1 MDIEKAFKRFLIKE
15 PFYGLFCLS
24 LPKKID
30 NNITQTMCVCRKGI
44 NCELCVNSDFWS
56 TLTDNQQIALL
67 KHEMLHICFQHIL
80 MSESFSDPKLF
91 NMAADLEVNS
101 YIDDLP
107 EGGLTPSKMN
117 LPKQKGTKYYYDY
130 LSQDNN
136 KDNNKDNNSD
146 RGNSDSSNSTSNNE
160 DNDNDDK
167 EEDDSDNT
175 DEKNPDNK
183 SSNEEDNKENE
194 DENENENDNQQSQN
208 SDNSSEE
215 QQQYDNSKT
224 PSDIKPLDSHE
235 PWKDFKNIPEP
246 TKQLI
251 KNQIDNTIKRTA
263 EECSKQRGTV
273 PSELSQIIE
282 KLNKKKP
289 EIFNWKAYFRRML
302 GSIYD
307 INIKSTR
314 RKESLRFEGSMGIQH
329 KKKVSMLVAID
340 TSASVSNKEL
350 AEFFNEIFYI
360 WKAGARITIVECDA
374 DIHKIY
380 EYQGKLIDSVTGR
393 GGTDFNPPVDYYI
406 KHKKDYAS
414 LIYFTDGE
422 CELPAKHPSGIIW
435 IITSGGYHQD
445 YPGKTIYIPKE
456 IEQ

>member
-30 NNITQTMCVCRKGI
+30 NNITQTVCVCRKGI

-107 EGGLTPSKMN
+107 EGGLIPSKMN
-117 LPKQKGTKYYYDY
+117 LPKEKGTKYYYDY

-136 KDNNKDNNSD
+136 SK
-146 RGNSDSSNSTSNNE
+146 SSNSVCSNDDDE
-160 DNDNDDK
+160 DNNDK
-167 EEDDSDNT
+167 EDEDG
-175 DEKNPDNK
+175 
-183 SSNEEDNKENE
+183 
-194 DENENENDNQQSQN
+194 DENDLNNDNNPQSQN

-235 PWKDFKNIPEP
+235 PWKDFKNISEP

-314 RKESLRFEGSMGIQH
+314 RKESLRFEGSMGIRH

-340 TSASVSNKEL
+340 TSASVSDKEL

-422 CELPAKHPSGIIW
+422 CDLPAKHPSGIIW